1 MFISS
6 SFVGCP
12 APLAGEVVSL
22 AWSLG
27 VGVCSVRPSSRSFS
41 GWVCVCSFRSQ
52 SAALRFAAVAGVR
65 FFGAGDT
72 YFAVRRFGRR
82 WRVSVPVVVSSVVA
96 VRPVA
101 RPRLGRFRLVLAS

>member
-1 MFISS
+1 MLVVS

-12 APLAGEVVSL
+12 APVAAEVFSL

-27 VGVCSVRPSSRSFS
+27 VGVCAVRPSARSFS
-41 GWVCVCSFRSQ
+41 GWVCVSSFSSQ

-65 FFGAGDT
+65 FFGAADT

-82 WRVSVPVVVSSVVA
+82 WRVSVPVAVSAVVV
-96 VRPVA
+96 VRPA
-101 RPRLGRFRLVLAS
+101 SRLRFGRGRLVLAG